1 MADIGSALKRQLEQK
16 WRALDNFEA
25 SVKKLETTRSQW
37 RSKYA
42 IKDGELDAAKVG
54 PLAICDQSLFPA
66 WKDTDDR
73 LGTKHRTE
81 STTSFSTIRLSRKR
95 IRIIR

>member
-1 MADIGSALKRQLEQK
+1 MADVSSALKRQLEQK

-25 SVKKLETTRSQW
+25 LVKKLETTRSQW

-54 PLAICDQSLFPA
+54 HHHSFCSHI
-66 WKDTDDR
+66 WKSADVA
-73 LGTKHRTE
+73 
-81 STTSFSTIRLSRKR
+81 
-95 IRIIR
+95 